1 MYDFLINFGIMI
13 AGFGAW
19 FAFGSIRRIHGIARG
34 RITVADMSLRDIENS
49 QGLDTH
55 PAFGAAMKILIFR
68 NKLVH
73 PFSQFLRRWL
83 IYFPLAWLTNMLY
96 TATWLFAL
104 PLGSFVSSSS
114 ELMCGGSFAAVGT
127 LPSGAQTGAD
137 RGRGDGRPA
146 VVFW

>member
-1 MYDFLINFGIMI
+1 VYEFLINFGIMV

-19 FAFGSIRRIHGIARG
+19 FAFGSIRRMHGIAKG

-55 PAFGAAMKILIFR
+55 AAFGDPVKILIFR
-68 NKLVH
+68 NKLIH

-96 TATWLFAL
+96 PVTWLFAL
-104 PLGSFVSSSS
+104 P
-114 ELMCGGSFAAVGT
+114 
-127 LPSGAQTGAD
+127 
-137 RGRGDGRPA
+137 PA
-146 VVFW
+146 LFFWFIK